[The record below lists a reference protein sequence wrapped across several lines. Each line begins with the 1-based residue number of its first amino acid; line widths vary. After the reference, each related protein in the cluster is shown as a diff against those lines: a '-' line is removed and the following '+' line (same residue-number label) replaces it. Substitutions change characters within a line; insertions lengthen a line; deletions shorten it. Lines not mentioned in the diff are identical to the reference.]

1 LDKPINLYAGNYTTI
16 SQDTPGG
23 IQQATLWRGERCI
36 VCAPAVSLL
45 SGAEE
50 ISFAMSEHV
59 EQKKL
64 TQEKQRLLTMRR
76 KKHQLVSKVKARQG
90 INEYIHKDKR
100 SLIDEI
106 N

>member
-1 LDKPINLYAGNYTTI
+1 
-16 SQDTPGG
+16 
-23 IQQATLWRGERCI
+23 
-36 VCAPAVSLL
+36 
-45 SGAEE
+45 
-50 ISFAMSEHV
+50 MSEHV

-76 KKHQLVSKVKARQG
+76 KKHQLVSKVKARQD
-90 INEYIHKDKR
+90 INEHINKDKR